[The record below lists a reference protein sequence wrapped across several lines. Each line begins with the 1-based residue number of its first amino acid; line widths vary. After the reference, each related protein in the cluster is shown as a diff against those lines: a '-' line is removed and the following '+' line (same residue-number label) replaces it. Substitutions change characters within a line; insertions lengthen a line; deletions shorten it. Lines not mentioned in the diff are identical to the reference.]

1 MIKLWLIIFDISSQ
15 VSNGFAIVSAP
26 NPNTA
31 QQTLMIQGSGNQ
43 KGYNITGI
51 QEVGTSCFH
60 QIRILTEGITSRGEQ
75 GAKGEKGDKGEQGL
89 KGEPFTYKDFTPEQ
103 LEALRGPEGK
113 EGKQGVQGP
122 KGDKGE
128 QGIQGIKGDTGQQ
141 GPIGPQGP
149 VGNPFVY
156 EDFTKEQLEALR
168 GPQGIQGEKGDKGN
182 DGYTPQK
189 GIDYF
194 DGEQGPQGEIGPT
207 GPQGE
212 KGEKGDQGERGLQGE
227 QGIQGIQG
235 PKGDTYSITQDD
247 YIAIAQIVKE
257 EITIPTKTSE
267 LTNDS
272 GFITNSYHD
281 NTKQNTISDLDTI
294 RSGAALG
301 ATSVQPQSISNMLDQ
316 SLSLLNKEG
325 EIVINNLV
333 VSLVAEEFKKLNLNW
348 EINNNGHLI
357 LST

>member
-1 MIKLWLIIFDISSQ
+1 MMKLWLIIFDISSQ

-75 GAKGEKGDKGEQGL
+75 GAKGDKGE
-89 KGEPFTYKDFTPEQ
+89 
-103 LEALRGPEGK
+103 R
-113 EGKQGVQGP
+113 
-122 KGDKGE
+122 
-128 QGIQGIKGDTGQQ
+128 
-141 GPIGPQGP
+141 
-149 VGNPFVY
+149 
-156 EDFTKEQLEALR
+156 
-168 GPQGIQGEKGDKGN
+168 
-182 DGYTPQK
+182 
-189 GIDYF
+189 
-194 DGEQGPQGEIGPT
+194 
-207 GPQGE
+207 
-212 KGEKGDQGERGLQGE
+212 GERGLQGE

-235 PKGDTYSITQDD
+235 PKGDTYTITQYD
-247 YIAIAQIVKE
+247 YTAIAQIVEE